1 MSARKILIP
10 GLVLAFTGCV
20 SMTNLK
26 TARAINPGQ
35 VQATTAVS
43 FIGAT
48 NNSATQGNV
57 GQTQTE
63 ANGPDVE
70 VMARVGVVKDLDLGL
85 KIGTQGVA
93 IQSTISFL
101 RGPLLVSTDNLLD
114 EKSSIDL
121 AFAPSVGFYG
131 FYHIAPNVAAPVTI
145 GPKDVSLTLPLLIGF
160 NAPGGSQFI
169 LAPTFI
175 PIYGKN
181 LVLNGITHPTVF
193 SLLSGGTVG
202 ISFRV
207 TEIFRIMPEF
217 GIFYAAGWD
226 LTNGTNLP
234 TGTATYQANLSLSF
248 GGDGFGS
255 ATSAKVMNED

>member
-1 MSARKILIP
+1 
-10 GLVLAFTGCV
+10 
-20 SMTNLK
+20 MTNLK
-26 TARAINPGQ
+26 TARAISPGQ

-48 NNSATQGNV
+48 NNVTSGNV
-57 GQTQTE
+57 GSTTTE

-70 VMARVGVVKDLDLGL
+70 VMARVGVIKDLDLGL

-93 IQSTISFL
+93 FQGTISFL

-121 AFAPSVGFYG
+121 ALAPSLGFYG

-145 GPKDVSLTLPLLIGF
+145 GPKDMSLTLPLLIGF

-181 LVLNGITHPTVF
+181 LVINGITHPTVF
-193 SLLSGGTVG
+193 SLLSGGTLG
-202 ISFRV
+202 ISFRI
-207 TEIFRIMPEF
+207 TEIFRIMPEV
-217 GIFYAAGWD
+217 GVFYAAGWD
-226 LTNGTNLP
+226 LTHGTQLQ
-234 TGTATYQANLSLSF
+234 TGTATYQANLSFSI

-255 ATSAKVMNED
+255 STVSKVMNDD

>member
-1 MSARKILIP
+1 MSACKILIP

-20 SMTNLK
+20 SMTSLK

-35 VQATTAVS
+35 VQAATAVS
-43 FIGAT
+43 FIGAS
-48 NNSATQGNV
+48 NNTTTGNV
-57 GQTQTE
+57 GSTSTS

-70 VMARVGVVKDLDLGL
+70 VMARVGVIKDLDLGL
-85 KIGTQGVA
+85 KFGSQGVA
-93 IQSTISFL
+93 FQGTISFI

-121 AFAPSVGFYG
+121 ALAPSLGFYG
-131 FYHIAPNVAAPVTI
+131 FYHIAPNVADPITI
-145 GPKDVSLTLPLLIGF
+145 GPKDMSLSIPLLIGF

-169 LAPTFI
+169 LGPTVI

-181 LVLNGITHPTVF
+181 LVINGITHPTVF
-193 SLLSGGTVG
+193 SLLMGGTLG

-207 TEIFRIMPEF
+207 TEIFGIMPEV
-217 GIFYAAGWD
+217 GVFYGAGWD
-226 LTNGTNLP
+226 LTHGTQLQA
-234 TGTATYQANLSLSF
+234 GTATYQANLSFAF

-255 ATSAKVMNED
+255 VTESKVMNDD

>member
-1 MSARKILIP
+1 MSACKILIP

-48 NNSATQGNV
+48 NNTTPGTPGTNE
-57 GQTQTE
+57 TE

-70 VMARVGVVKDLDLGL
+70 VMARVGVVKNLDLGL

-93 IQSTISFL
+93 FQSTISFL
-101 RGPLLVSTDNLLD
+101 RGPLLVSTDNLLE

-121 AFAPSVGFYG
+121 ALAPSLGFYG

-145 GPKDVSLTLPLLIGF
+145 GPKDMSLTLPLLIGF

-169 LAPTFI
+169 IAPTLI

-181 LVLNGITHPTVF
+181 LVVNGITHPTVF
-193 SLLSGGTVG
+193 SLLSGGTLG

-207 TEIFRIMPEF
+207 TEIFRIMPEV

-226 LTNGTNLP
+226 LTHGTELQ
-234 TGTATYQANLSLSF
+234 TGTATYQANLSFSF

-255 ATSAKVMNED
+255 ATEAKVMNDD